1 MPHLSISAAAA
12 VALLFV
18 SVSAWAQVYKCS
30 EGGKTVFSDR
40 PCGEAASRV
49 DVRPSTGSYDP
60 DAAARIR
67 SQTENVNSRFDAEE
81 RARDRA
87 RQDTA
92 ARVEA
97 DRQAKIDK
105 CRKIRE
111 ERDDAKH
118 WAGEFRHKDN
128 IAREKAKQKDAQDA
142 LWWECREV
150 W

>member
-1 MPHLSISAAAA
+1 MSCRSISAAAA

-18 SVSAWAQVYKCS
+18 SATASAQVYKCS

-67 SQTENVNSRFDAEE
+67 NQTENVNSRFDAEE

-111 ERDDAKH
+111 YRDERIAKRGEQDNDD
-118 WAGEFRHKDN
+118 
-128 IAREKAKQKDAQDA
+128 
-142 LWWECREV
+142 
-150 W
+150 